1 MNTRILL
8 VSLLMLLL
16 IAAAGYY
23 RFSPPPL
30 AKVPDITLVSVD
42 GEELQ
47 LPAYRGKPLLVTF
60 WSTTCPAC
68 VKEIPHLIDLY
79 RELAPRGGLEIIG
92 IAMAHDPPDQV
103 LAMRNRITSYNV
115 CYTKLLRA
123 LNHFIPPLPGHSSTT
138 ETSSRHQKAILMARW
153 LTGASF
159 PAAGL
164 L

>member
-30 AKVPDITLVSVD
+30 AQVPDITLVSVD

-92 IAMAHDPPDQV
+92 IAMAHDPPDRV
-103 LAMRNRITSYNV
+103 PWRCANRAAYHTRSRSISTAMPRTPS
-115 CYTKLLRA
+115 A
-123 LNHFIPPLPGHSSTT
+123 MSG
-138 ETSSRHQKAILMARW
+138 
-153 LTGASF
+153 
-159 PAAGL
+159 
-164 L
+164 